1 MCLFLLLLKSFSMFM
16 FSFFVEACLLFLFH
30 FSLFSVSV
38 VLIVFYFKFFYWS
51 LSFVCFIVLFF
62 YLSSILA
69 LICLFIYFIL
79 IFCMCVFVVGGAVY
93 FVFAICLGFCGF
105 FFLLFPFFLFRLVTR
120 YGLQDLGSQTKS
132 DLGLRDR
139 STESKTLDHQRIPRT
154 RDY

>member
-1 MCLFLLLLKSFSMFM
+1 MCLFLLLLKSFFMFM
-16 FSFFVEACLLFLFH
+16 FSFFVEACLLFH

-38 VLIVFYFKFFYWS
+38 VLIVFYFKFFYCS
-51 LSFVCFIVLFF
+51 LSFVCFFF

-69 LICLFIYFIL
+69 LVYLFIYFIL

-105 FFLLFPFFLFRLVTR
+105 FFLLFPFFLFCLITLC
-120 YGLQDLGSQTKS
+120 GLQDLVSQTKS
-132 DLGLRDR
+132 DLGLRGG
-139 STESKTLDHQRIPRT
+139 STESRTLDHQRIPRT